1 MSKPA
6 ALILAACLLAAC
18 DDKPEPVMAPVKD
31 PMMVTASPSLLTR
44 LKVAEVQRGL
54 VSETLRVPGRLSF
67 DEQRL
72 ARIGATVTGRVT
84 TLDAQVGDVVRQG
97 SMLAR
102 LNSTELSAAQLAF
115 LKARSQLEVDQR
127 AAERARLLLSA
138 DVIGSAEVQRRE
150 GQFQIASAELRAAA
164 DQLRLLGLGQAAID
178 RLGRSGRI
186 EPVSPVTA
194 SLSGVVVARNVA
206 QGQVVQPADV
216 LFTVADLSRLW
227 AVAEIPERQ
236 ASHVRTGE
244 SVEIEVPALDGETL
258 RGKLIFV
265 SQTIDPETRTV
276 LVRTEL
282 DNRDGRLKPDM
293 LATMLIS
300 DKPVE
305 RLVIPATAVV
315 RENNR
320 DHVFVAQDANH
331 FRLTPVTLGAARE
344 GIRPVISGLQGGEKL
359 VLDGAFHLNNSRTQ
373 QALGSDE

>member
-6 ALILAACLLAAC
+6 ALIFAACLLSAC
-18 DDKPEPVMAPVKD
+18 DDKLEPARTPIKD
-31 PMMVTASPSLLTR
+31 PMVVAASPALLTR
-44 LKVAEVQRGL
+44 LKIAEVQRGL
-54 VSETLRVPGRLSF
+54 ISEVLRVPGRLSF

-84 TLDAQVGDVVRQG
+84 TLDAQVGDTVQHG

-178 RLGRSGRI
+178 RLGRSGHI

-194 SLSGVVVARNVA
+194 SLSGVVIARNVA

-236 ASHVRTGE
+236 ASHVRAGE
-244 SVEIEVPALDGETL
+244 TVEIEIPALDGEA
-258 RGKLIFV
+258 RQGKLIFV

-293 LATMLIS
+293 LATMRIS

-331 FRLTPVTLGAARE
+331 FRLTPVTLGVARE

-359 VLDGAFHLNNSRTQ
+359 VLDGAFHLNNSRAQ
-373 QALGSDE
+373 QALGSNE